1 MFCLCN
7 LPDATTLMAQD
18 LVNAWRYSEQYV
30 EEIDRVIARQE
41 EK

>member
-1 MFCLCN
+1 
-7 LPDATTLMAQD
+7 MAQD